1 MQCRETRTS
10 YLIEKDSEII
20 DSPSSVKEEIGHDN
34 DAIKQTHC
42 NKNARESDRTS
53 VLLDLLCEEN
63 VKRKKLQEKYVI
75 LEKESKN
82 LRGEVESLTVVI
94 RLLQAEKTNTE
105 DHKDPPSEDI
115 IKEWQTPNKTA
126 SQKQPPRFT
135 PLVETR
141 NKFNVLSD
149 ENKDDNS
156 ADKKNHTFAFQVE
169 NINLKRKINYLEK
182 IIQDKDHLYKKEHTS
197 KEIIMQTEHGIN
209 QTNREEKRRIQG
221 RKIINKVKQH

>member
-1 MQCRETRTS
+1 M
-10 YLIEKDSEII
+10 
-20 DSPSSVKEEIGHDN
+20 
-34 DAIKQTHC
+34 
-42 NKNARESDRTS
+42 
-53 VLLDLLCEEN
+53 LCEEN

-82 LRGEVESLTVVI
+82 RRGEVESLTEVI

-105 DHKDPPSEDI
+105 DHNDPPSEDI

-126 SQKQPPRFT
+126 SQKQTPRFT

-141 NKFNVLSD
+141 NRFNVLSD

-156 ADKKNHTFAFQVE
+156 VDEKNDTFAIQME
-169 NINLKRKINYLEK
+169 NIKLKRKINYLEK

-197 KEIIMQTEHGIN
+197 KEIIMQSEHSIN
-209 QTNREEKRRIQG
+209 QRNREEKEKNT
-221 RKIINKVKQH
+221 RKKDHKQSETTLITETPC

>member
-1 MQCRETRTS
+1 M
-10 YLIEKDSEII
+10 
-20 DSPSSVKEEIGHDN
+20 
-34 DAIKQTHC
+34 
-42 NKNARESDRTS
+42 
-53 VLLDLLCEEN
+53 LCEKN

-82 LRGEVESLTVVI
+82 LRGEVESLTEVI

-135 PLVETR
+135 SLVETR
-141 NKFNVLSD
+141 NRFNVLSD

-156 ADKKNHTFAFQVE
+156 ADKKNNTFAIQME
-169 NINLKRKINYLEK
+169 NIKLKRKINYLEK
-182 IIQDKDHLYKKEHTS
+182 IIEDRPFIQERAYIKRDHYT
-197 KEIIMQTEHGIN
+197 IRT
-209 QTNREEKRRIQG
+209 
-221 RKIINKVKQH
+221 